1 MSSNFKISDLRME
14 TPDNISI
21 AWVEAI
27 GMTKSRDEGNIEQV
41 VYPVSSPPKSSCHS
55 HYAD

>member
-1 MSSNFKISDLRME
+1 ME

-41 VYPVSSPPKSSCHS
+41 VCPVSSPPKPSYHS